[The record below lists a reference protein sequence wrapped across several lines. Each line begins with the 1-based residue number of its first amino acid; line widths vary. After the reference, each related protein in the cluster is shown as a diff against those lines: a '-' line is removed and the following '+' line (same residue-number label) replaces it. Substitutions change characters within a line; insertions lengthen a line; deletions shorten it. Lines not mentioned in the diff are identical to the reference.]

1 MIVAEWS
8 VTGQFAIFF
17 GVSLVVFVGMF
28 LAVSRNAP
36 KD

>member
-1 MIVAEWS
+1 MNLAEWS
-8 VTGQFAIFF
+8 VTGQFVLFF
-17 GVSLVVFVGMF
+17 GVSFVIFVGMF